1 MSEKKKNKE
10 AAAAE
15 QAEAAVN
22 EAPAKEAEAAEK
34 AEAAQETNEADA
46 LAKELAAANDRLLRT
61 LAEYDNFR
69 KRSLK
74 EKDALYGDGKADAIK
89 SILPVVD
96 NLERAAVSEGD
107 FESYKKGIELTVKQ
121 LADALAALGLE
132 SFGAPGDAF
141 DPQLHNGV
149 MHEENEALD
158 ENTVSEVFLKG
169 YKLGDKVIR
178 YATVKV
184 AN

>member
-1 MSEKKKNKE
+1 MSEKKNKK
-10 AAAAE
+10 AAAPE
-15 QAEAAVN
+15 QAAEAAVN
-22 EAPAKEAEAAEK
+22 ETLPPEAEEKEAP
-34 AEAAQETNEADA
+34 AQETAPTDT
-46 LAKELAAANDRLLRT
+46 LAQELAAANDRLLRT

-69 KRSLK
+69 KRSQK
-74 EKDALYGDGKADAIK
+74 EKDALYSDGKADAVK
-89 SILPVVD
+89 SILPVID
-96 NLERAAVSEGD
+96 NLERAAVSDGD

-121 LADALAALGLE
+121 LADALTALGLE

-141 DPQLHNGV
+141 DPKLHNGV
-149 MHEENEALD
+149 MHEDNDALD

-169 YKLGDKVIR
+169 YKLGDRVIR